1 MEASS
6 ESQHRAPHL
15 LSPINGT
22 AKLDWVQRFKAH
34 LTTNIAHDLF
44 LETELMILALATGI
58 MDAVT
63 FPDYHV
69 FASNQTGNTALL
81 AVGAL
86 NIGGGIV
93 DLKHVGV
100 SLGTFVG
107 GGLLFGQLGNL
118 CGSEKRYW
126 LFFTNLFQTALVFAA
141 AGMHT
146 HTDGAGTSTS
156 FDLGIIALLAFASG
170 AQVALARSVHIP
182 EITTAMVTSA
192 YIDLLI
198 DPRVTKKH
206 NRSRNRRFFF
216 VFCLVLGSFIGAIA
230 YRYVSPAFGLY
241 LSGTGKILVCI
252 GVLFNPVAK
261 DDSNAA

>member
-1 MEASS
+1 M
-6 ESQHRAPHL
+6 
-15 LSPINGT
+15 
-22 AKLDWVQRFKAH
+22 
-34 LTTNIAHDLF
+34 
-44 LETELMILALATGI
+44 
-58 MDAVT
+58 
-63 FPDYHV
+63 
-69 FASNQTGNTALL
+69 
-81 AVGAL
+81 
-86 NIGGGIV
+86 

-126 LFFTNLFQTALVFAA
+126 LLLTNLFQTALVFAA
-141 AGMHT
+141 AGMHSY
-146 HTDGAGTSTS
+146 TDAAGSS
-156 FDLGIIALLAFASG
+156 ASYDLGIIALLAFASG

-198 DPRVTKKH
+198 DPRITKKH

-230 YRYVSPAFGLY
+230 YRYASPAVALY
-241 LSGTGKILVCI
+241 LSGIGKALVCI
-252 GVLFNPVAK
+252 AVLFNPVAK
-261 DDSNAA
+261 DDSSRV